1 MIAMARGLFLMFPG
15 HGHVNPTIGLV
26 NELIKNGDEIT
37 YVCGEEFRSKFE
49 NTGAKFVG
57 FKTDLSKFDGKDR
70 MDIMAERFLD
80 IFEGILNTAI
90 KEEGEFDYLV
100 LDPFVRPGTK
110 ILEKFKIKKVIAT
123 CTTFAF
129 NEETSK
135 RILKSLGSNVE
146 ASTKMVENFNKLFP
160 KYKKLGEEFGVD
172 FPKSP
177 LEILMGSKSDLTIV
191 FTSKYYQPDG
201 NSFDETYKFVGPSI
215 FDRHELEDFKIENP
229 ENKKLIYISLGTVAN
244 TNLEFYKNCLEAL
257 GSREDLKVIMSAGKK
272 IDFNDLGAIPKN
284 FEVYSY
290 VPQLEVLKK
299 VDLFITHGG
308 MNSSS
313 EGLYN
318 NVPLVVVPQFGDQL
332 VVAKRVEE
340 LGAGIA
346 LMGDIAP
353 NSIENAVN
361 KILAD
366 DSYKENAK
374 KIGESL
380 RVCGGYEKAAEAIHE
395 AI

>member
-1 MIAMARGLFLMFPG
+1 MARGLFLMFPG

-37 YVCGEEFRSKFE
+37 YVCGEEFRNKFE
-49 NTGAKFVG
+49 NTGAKFAG
-57 FKTDLSKFDGKDR
+57 FETDLSRFDGKNR

-80 IFEGILNTAI
+80 IFKGVLNTAI
-90 KEEGEFDYLV
+90 KEEGEFDYIV
-100 LDPFVRPGTK
+100 LDPFIRPGTK
-110 ILEKFKIKKVIAT
+110 ILEKFKVKKVIAT
-123 CTTFAF
+123 STTFAF
-129 NEETSK
+129 NKETAE
-135 RILKSLGSNVE
+135 RISKSLATNTE
-146 ASTKMVENFNKLFP
+146 ASAKMIENFNKLLP
-160 KYKKLGEEFGVD
+160 EYEKLGEEFGVD
-172 FPKSP
+172 FPKNP
-177 LEILMGSKSDLTIV
+177 LGILMGSKSDLTIV

-201 NSFDETYKFVGPSI
+201 NSFDDTYKFVGPSI
-215 FDRHELEDFKIENP
+215 FDRQELVDFKIENP

-244 TNLEFYKNCLEAL
+244 TNIEFYKNCFEAL

-272 IDFNDLGAIPKN
+272 INLDDLGQIPEN
-284 FEVYSY
+284 FNVYSY

-318 NVPLVVVPQFGDQL
+318 NVPLIVVPQFGDQP

-340 LGAGIA
+340 LGAGVP
-346 LMGDIAP
+346 LMEDISPLA
-353 NSIENAVN
+353 IENAVN
-361 KILAD
+361 KILSN

-374 KIGESL
+374 KIGDSL
-380 RVCGGYEKAAEAIHE
+380 KECGGYEKAAQVIHE